1 MPEEYPNETTRLL
14 FKRGS
19 CRNFEDRPVDPD
31 VLTLVLD
38 AGIHAASGGNLQ
50 PFSIIKILEKE
61 TGARLAEL
69 CSNQPFIASAPVNL
83 LFCIDFRRL
92 KRWAALEAAPFTA
105 TSSFRHFWISFQ
117 DTIIAAQNVCTA
129 ADANSLGSVY
139 VGSVLECFRELREM
153 FELPE
158 GVFPVVLLSLGYPK
172 FEARPRR
179 KLPVNVVVH
188 EGKYREMPD
197 EDLLA
202 VYNEKYSRAAPIE
215 ATPDR
220 VETFGEVCES
230 VGGPEFAARCLER
243 VQQAGGFNEV
253 QRYFGLHYRANRM
266 PAGNAGFLQVLKEA
280 GFRCF
285 EEYSR
290 DRSHDK

>member
-14 FKRGS
+14 FERAS

-31 VLTLVLD
+31 LLTLILD

-50 PFSIIKILEKE
+50 PFSIIKILDRD
-61 TGARLAEL
+61 TSARLADL
-69 CSNQPFIASAPVNL
+69 CSNQPFIARAPVNL
-83 LFCIDFRRL
+83 LFCIDFCRL

-117 DTIIAAQNVCTA
+117 DTIIAAQNICTA
-129 ADANSLGSVY
+129 ADANGLGSVY
-139 VGSVLECFRELREM
+139 VGSVLECFRQLREM

-158 GVFPVVLLSLGYPK
+158 GVFPVVLLSLGHPK
-172 FEARPRR
+172 FEPHPRR
-179 KLPVNVVVH
+179 KLPVGIVVH
-188 EGKYREMPD
+188 DGKYREMAD
-197 EDLLA
+197 EELLA
-202 VYNEKYSRAAPIE
+202 AYGGKYLRPAPVE
-215 ATPDR
+215 ATPER
-220 VETFGEVCES
+220 LETFKEVCEA
-230 VGGPEFAARCLER
+230 VGGPVFAAHCLER
-243 VQQAGGFNEV
+243 VQRAGGFNEV

-266 PAGNAGFLQVLKEA
+266 PANNTDFLEALKEA

-290 DRSHDK
+290 DRSDDK